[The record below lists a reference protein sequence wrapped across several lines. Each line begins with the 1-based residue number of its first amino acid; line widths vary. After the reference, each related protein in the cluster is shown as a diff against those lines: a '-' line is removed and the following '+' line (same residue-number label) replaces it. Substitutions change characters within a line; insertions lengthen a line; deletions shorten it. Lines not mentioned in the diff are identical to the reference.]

1 MRRGDGR
8 VVRRRYPVTL
18 GTRTPLGGRSTSAAV
33 AGILVLGG
41 AIAIGG
47 CGADSTGPEYVA
59 KVVLEPDSA
68 HVEPGEAVAFRA
80 IPLGPR
86 DQRYPERAE
95 RVQWTLLNPDVA
107 EMEVTGSGVTLTAR
121 EVGTARFEASLGR
134 GSGIGRVF
142 VNPPGLAS
150 IEIQPSQIV
159 LRRFTGVQA
168 RAILRGEDGQVLS
181 PEGFRISWESS
192 NLDILY
198 IVPNTAVTPF
208 ATISGRQPGSATLRL
223 VVGPMTTAITVRV
236 DPG

>member
-1 MRRGDGR
+1 MLRRGA
-8 VVRRRYPVTL
+8 
-18 GTRTPLGGRSTSAAV
+18 RTVAV
-33 AGILVLGG
+33 AGTLVLGG
-41 AIAIGG
+41 ALAIGG
-47 CGADSTGPEYVA
+47 CGGDGTGPEYVA

-68 HVEPGEAVAFRA
+68 HVEPGESVSFQAV
-80 IPLGPR
+80 PLGPR

-95 RVQWTLLNPDVA
+95 RVKWTLLTPDVA
-107 EMEVTGSGVTLTAR
+107 ELEVTGSGATISAQ
-121 EVGTARFEASLGR
+121 EVGTARFEATLGR

-168 RAILRGEDGQVLS
+168 RAILRGEDGQVLP

-192 NLDILY
+192 NPDILY

-208 ATISGRQPGSATLRL
+208 AAVSGRQPGSATLRL
-223 VVGPMTTAITVRV
+223 VVGPLTTAITVRV
-236 DPG
+236 EPG